1 MSDIAN
7 TLDRS
12 VAAAKATYARVDP
25 ERLAPFLEKVFGAK
39 VALEDI
45 GGGAAKS
52 GSSSGILIF
61 TARIHQNDEDEVK
74 RLVLRY
80 DPKSDQRLFVEYD
93 LKSEFDLLSRLRN
106 TSIAVPTVYGLDET
120 GEDIGVVGF
129 VMECVPGEPIP
140 TSLFTS
146 GPLVETDEAGRQ
158 TIYRDILRNLAKIHN
173 LDHVPLGLENFT
185 KKAVGRTPQEKL
197 TNWWWK
203 TWEWARPKAYDRLV
217 PVREW
222 LLANAPANE
231 NPVLM
236 HGDPNLG
243 NYLLHENRVAA
254 MLDWELSSVGAPE
267 LDLAIQ
273 IVSMDPHR
281 PHADQLPVRP
291 PSEAQWLAMY
301 AEAGGKQLGNLDY
314 YKVHAC
320 YEILICMGS
329 MSTYLP
335 DDIVAQY
342 DAMSGFYWALCE
354 RLMNQ

>member
-12 VAAAKATYARVDP
+12 VAAAKSTYARVDP

-39 VALEDI
+39 VSLEDI

-61 TARIHQNDEDEVK
+61 TARIHQNGQDELK

-106 TSIAVPTVYGLDET
+106 TSIAVPRVYGLDET

-158 TIYRDILRNLAKIHN
+158 AIYRDILRNLAKIHN

-185 KKAVGRTPQEKL
+185 KNAEGRTPQEKL

-222 LLANAPANE
+222 LLVNAPANV

-243 NYLLHENRVAA
+243 NYL
-254 MLDWELSSVGAPE
+254 
-267 LDLAIQ
+267 
-273 IVSMDPHR
+273 SMDPHR

-301 AEAGGKQLGNLDY
+301 AEAGGKRLGNLDY